1 MSFTKITAGDVA
13 SHGVQ
18 SKPNKLTGTAAQN
31 KQAFDELVSA
41 VVKEKF
47 NALIDELLAATAAAQ
62 LGVDTIG
69 VGYEDYDNLQDV
81 LEAVVAAMAGI
92 TQGSVADGSI
102 TAAKLG
108 AKAVTTSKID
118 DAAVTEEKLDTATLD
133 YETVNLNANQVR
145 PIYVTDTVPTGASP
159 DGIYLVYE

>member
-1 MSFTKITAGDVA
+1 MSFTKITDGDIT
-13 SHGVQ
+13 SQGVQ

-31 KQAFDELVSA
+31 KQAFDNLVSA
-41 VVKEKF
+41 VVKAKF
-47 NALIDELLAATAAAQ
+47 NALIDELVAATAAAQ

-81 LEAVVAAMAGI
+81 LEAIVAAMAGI

-102 TAAKLG
+102 TAGKLATG
-108 AKAVTTSKID
+108 AVTTGKID
-118 DAAVTEEKLDTATLD
+118 DAAVTEAKLDTTTLD
-133 YETVNLNANQVR
+133 YETVNLSANQVR
-145 PIYVTDTVPTGASP
+145 PIYVTNTVPTGASA